1 MHVGYREKLHRNVN
15 DSEEIQAEK
24 SVYVLQVQKHSSGL
38 FSPYY
43 NFCGKLLV
51 HLIYNTLKKCQ
62 WAISLIQMDQK

>member
-1 MHVGYREKLHRNVN
+1 M
-15 DSEEIQAEK
+15 QAEK